1 MKRRLRILVVLVSTV
16 AMVLVLNVGVA
27 FAHPDNA
34 PFTDD
39 VNDAVV
45 VAPAGRNLVDEAEPG
60 HPGFLNGNFG
70 RPGGIANN
78 PNCPAHYL

>member
-45 VAPAGRNLVDEAEPG
+45 VAPVGSVLEPSVG
-60 HPGFLNGNFG
+60 VHPGLNGAFV
-70 RPGGIANN
+70 GIDNN
-78 PNCPAHYL
+78 PNCPLHYPHP

>member
-27 FAHPDNA
+27 FAHPDSA

-39 VNDAVV
+39 VADAVRTPPPV
-45 VAPAGRNLVDEAEPG
+45 GSHIFSPQAPG
-60 HPGFLNGNFG
+60 HPGFLNGEFS
-70 RPGGIANN
+70 GIDNN
-78 PNCPAHYL
+78 PNCPLHYPHA